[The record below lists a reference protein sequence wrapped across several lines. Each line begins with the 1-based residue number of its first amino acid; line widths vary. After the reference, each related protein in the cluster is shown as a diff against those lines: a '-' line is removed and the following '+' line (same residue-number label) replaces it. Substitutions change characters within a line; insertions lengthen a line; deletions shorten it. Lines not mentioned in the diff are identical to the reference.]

1 VTAVWANTALES
13 VKTRRKAKRPSPCH
27 SERSEE
33 SRSAALSMT
42 WPMEAGRD
50 SSLRSE

>member
-1 VTAVWANTALES
+1 MREAGGLQ
-13 VKTRRKAKRPSPCH
+13 KFRRH

-33 SRSAALSMT
+33 SRSALKRILEGET
-42 WPMEAGRD
+42 EQD